1 MNEFIRPCEFNRCAT
16 SEDEQA
22 KNFLCTGIAEAI
34 INAGGAG
41 VFEATPC
48 SLEAL
53 HIITYAEGERGA
65 ELRQKLGIV
74 GVMHIEDTF

>member
-1 MNEFIRPCEFNRCAT
+1 MSDFIRPCAFNRCETDA
-16 SEDEQA
+16 EQT
-22 KNFLCTGIAEAI
+22 KNTLCTGIAEAI
-34 INAGGAG
+34 VNAGGAG

-74 GVMHIEDTF
+74 GVTHIEDIF

>member
-1 MNEFIRPCEFNRCAT
+1 MSDFIRPCAYNACETLDGGQTKNRLCA
-16 SEDEQA
+16 
-22 KNFLCTGIAEAI
+22 GIAEAI
-34 INAGGAG
+34 VSAGGTG

-53 HIITYAEGERGA
+53 HVITYAEGERAA